1 MSSYGYESELGLDNA
16 NPNPMDPISKDHLY
30 DWEEE
35 EEEEEEMTEMKS
47 RYSENMN
54 TGLFRLYWSWWM
66 AYRCFLSVNLRS
78 RLDSIEQFELLV
90 ILCICQIDNI

>member
-30 DWEEE
+30 DWEE

-66 AYRCFLSVNLRS
+66 AYRCFLSVNLGS